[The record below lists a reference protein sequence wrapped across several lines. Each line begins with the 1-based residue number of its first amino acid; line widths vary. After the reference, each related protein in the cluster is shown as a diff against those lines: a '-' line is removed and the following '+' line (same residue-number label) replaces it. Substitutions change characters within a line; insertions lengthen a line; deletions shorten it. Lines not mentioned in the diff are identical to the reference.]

1 MSERVL
7 IVDGDTNLR
16 ENLKNYLSKQG
27 FLVDSASG
35 FQSALTTYASYMQE
49 IVIIEIELNDGDG
62 TELAEKIKSINPSAK
77 IILTTSYPSISSA
90 LKALK
95 LKVDDYLIKPFVYD
109 EIMASLSGLFRRNLP
124 IDSSEPIQRVR
135 ENVEFISIIG
145 ESQEIKLLLE
155 KIKKI
160 ANTPTN
166 VLLLGETGTGKE
178 LFARAIHEASY
189 RKKKPFVAINCA
201 SLPENLLESELFGF
215 VKGAFTGAT
224 IDKKGLLEIADG
236 GTVFLDEIGD
246 LPLSLQA
253 KLLRVL
259 EDREIR
265 PLGSVTSKKVD
276 LRFISATNK
285 DLMEEIRVGKFREDL
300 YFRLNV
306 ITLRIPPLRERG
318 KDIEILAHHF
328 MRKFSLKIGKNIK
341 KFDPLALQ
349 LLYRHS
355 WPGNIRELQ
364 NVIEQAVV
372 FSEGETILPEDL
384 PEYLRT
390 PEKLFEK
397 PKDLPLLSIEEY
409 TKEFIIKYQSIY
421 TEQELADMLGIT
433 RKALWEKRKKWGI
446 PRGSHAS

>member
-124 IDSSEPIQRVR
+124 IDSSETIQRVR
-135 ENVEFISIIG
+135 ENVEFLSIIG

-341 KFDPLALQ
+341 KIDPLALQ

-446 PRGSHAS
+446 PRGSPAS

>member
-135 ENVEFISIIG
+135 ENVEFLSIIG

-341 KFDPLALQ
+341 KIDPLALQ

-372 FSEGETILPEDL
+372 FSEEETILPEDL

-446 PRGSHAS
+446 PRGSPAS

>member
-1 MSERVL
+1 MSERLL
-7 IVDGDTNLR
+7 IADGNNTIR
-16 ENLKNYLSKQG
+16 ENLSNYLQKEG
-27 FLVDSASG
+27 FTVDCASN
-35 FQSALTTYASYMQE
+35 FHQALNNYASYLHDLA
-49 IVIIEIELNDGDG
+49 IIEIELPDGDG
-62 TELAEKIKSINPSAK
+62 IELSEKIKDMNPNVK

-90 LKALK
+90 LKAIK
-95 LKVDDYLIKPFVYD
+95 IKAEDYLIKPFVYE
-109 EIMASLSGLFRRNLP
+109 EIKVSLRKLIKP
-124 IDSSEPIQRVR
+124 IESEAKKERIA
-135 ENVEFISIIG
+135 ISKEKEEAFAIIG
-145 ESQEIKLLLE
+145 ESVEIKLLFE

-189 RKKKPFVAINCA
+189 RRKKPFVAINCA

-224 IDKKGLLEIADG
+224 FDKKGLLEIADG

-265 PLGSVTSKKVD
+265 PLGSVISKKVD

-285 DLMEEIRVGKFREDL
+285 DLIEEVKEGKFREDL
-300 YFRLNV
+300 FFRLNV
-306 ITLRIPPLRERG
+306 ITLSIPPLRDRG
-318 KDIEILAHHF
+318 RDIEILAHHF
-328 MRKFSLKIGKNIK
+328 MRKFSIKMNKNLKKI
-341 KFDPLALQ
+341 DPQALK
-349 LLYRHS
+349 LLYKHP

-364 NVIEQAVV
+364 NVIEQSVV
-372 FSEGETILPEDL
+372 FCDTDTILPENL
-384 PEYLRT
+384 PEYIQN
-390 PEKLFEK
+390 PEKFFDRAKEI
-397 PKDLPLLSIEEY
+397 PVLSIEEY
-409 TKEFIIKYQSIY
+409 TKEFILKYQSVY

-446 PRGSHAS
+446 PRSS

>member
-49 IVIIEIELNDGDG
+49 IVIIEIELSDGDG

-446 PRGSHAS
+446 PRGSPAS

>member
-1 MSERVL
+1 MSERLL
-7 IVDGDTNLR
+7 IVDGNNNLR
-16 ENLKNYLSKQG
+16 ESLSNYLRKEG
-27 FLVDSASG
+27 FSVDCASN
-35 FQSALTTYASYMQE
+35 FQQALNVYAAYLHDLA
-49 IVIIEIELNDGDG
+49 IIEIELPDGDG
-62 TELAEKIKSINPSAK
+62 IELVNKIKVLNPNVK
-77 IILTTSYPSISSA
+77 VILTTSYPSISSA
-90 LKALK
+90 LKAIK
-95 LKVDDYLIKPFVYD
+95 LKVDDFLIKPLVYEELKTSLT
-109 EIMASLSGLFRRNLP
+109 EIIKKTSNKEGQKKQVTISN
-124 IDSSEPIQRVR
+124 ER
-135 ENVEFISIIG
+135 EEIASIIG
-145 ESQEIKLLLE
+145 ESVEIKLLFE

-224 IDKKGLLEIADG
+224 SDKKGLLEIADG

-265 PLGSVTSKKVD
+265 PLGSVISKKVD

-285 DLMEEIRVGKFREDL
+285 DLIEGVKEGKFRQDL
-300 YFRLNV
+300 FFRLNV
-306 ITLRIPPLRERG
+306 ITLNIPPLRERG

-328 MRKFSLKIGKNIK
+328 MRKFAIKMGKNLK
-341 KFDPLALQ
+341 KIDPQALK
-349 LLYRHS
+349 LLNKYY
-355 WPGNIRELQ
+355 WPGNVRELQ

-372 FSEGETILPEDL
+372 FCETDTIMPEDL
-384 PEYLRT
+384 PEHIRH
-390 PEKLFEK
+390 PEKIFNRAKEI
-397 PKDLPLLSIEEY
+397 PVLSIEEY
-409 TKEFIIKYQSIY
+409 TKEFILKYQSIY
-421 TEQELADMLGIT
+421 TEQELAELLGIT

-446 PRGSHAS
+446 PRPS

>member
-7 IVDGDTNLR
+7 IVDGDRNLR

-49 IVIIEIELNDGDG
+49 IVIIEIELSDGDG

>member
-1 MSERVL
+1 MSERIL
-7 IVDGDTNLR
+7 ILDGDGSLR
-16 ENLKNYLSKQG
+16 ENLSNYLKKQG
-27 FLVDSASG
+27 FIVDSVAT
-35 FQSALTTYASYMQE
+35 FQEALNTYASYIHDFV
-49 IVIIEIELNDGDG
+49 IVEIELPDGDG
-62 TELAEKIKSINPSAK
+62 LEFVSKIKSLNTAVKVIV
-77 IILTTSYPSISSA
+77 TTSYPSLSSA

-109 EIMASLSGLFRRNLP
+109 EVLTSFRELTKKT
-124 IDSSEPIQRVR
+124 ILKETEKIIQATE
-135 ENVEFISIIG
+135 ENFFSIIG
-145 ESQEIKLLLE
+145 ESLEIKLLLE

-166 VLLLGETGTGKE
+166 ILLLGETGTGKE

-224 IDKKGLLEIADG
+224 SDKKGLLEIADG
-236 GTVFLDEIGD
+236 GTLFLDEIGD

-253 KLLRVL
+253 KLLRVI
-259 EDREIR
+259 EDKEIR
-265 PLGSVTSKKVD
+265 PLGSVISKKVD

-285 DLMEEIRVGKFREDL
+285 NLIEAVKEGNFREDL

-306 ITLRIPPLRERG
+306 ITLQIPPLRQRG
-318 KDIEILAHHF
+318 KDIEILAYHF
-328 MRKFSLKIGKNIK
+328 TRKFAIKMGKNIK
-341 KFDPLALQ
+341 KIEPQAIQ
-349 LLYRHS
+349 ILLKYP

-372 FSEGETILPEDL
+372 FTESDTITLEDL
-384 PEYLRT
+384 PEYLRG
-390 PEKLFEK
+390 PEINSEK
-397 PKDLPLLSIEEY
+397 HKEIPILSIEEF
-409 TKEFIIKYQSIY
+409 TKEFILKYQSMY

-446 PRGSHAS
+446 PRPS